1 MRDKLAFLCYQHPYC
16 FLIYQVNLTLMTV
29 RIKSLN
35 YWQAMGAEVAAEK
48 LQEMHRTTAGPGD
61 LLLLPKGRA
70 WCGAP
75 WWRCCSPPHCCGG
88 AHMNTIAGGW
98 SGDRGWGEDS
108 GWFLQVGCGEESEKN
123 VKLTY

>member
-1 MRDKLAFLCYQHPYC
+1 
-16 FLIYQVNLTLMTV
+16 MTM

-35 YWQAMGAEVAAEK
+35 YWQVTGTEVAAEK

-88 AHMNTIAGGW
+88 AHMNTIAGGDPGTAAGVRTQGG
-98 SGDRGWGEDS
+98 SSRWG
-108 GWFLQVGCGEESEKN
+108 VGRNRK
-123 VKLTY
+123 KM